1 MRRILLWTVLPA
13 AATVAGVVGWFALI
27 PGRSGAG

>member
-1 MRRILLWTVLPA
+1 MRKAALLGLL
-13 AATVAGVVGWFALI
+13 TVAGVVGWITLK